1 MYGFLSIFF
10 LDNKEEGRRHT
21 DVWQVLL
28 TQLAKKIAKKPHVA
42 KMLNRL
48 LNKAVFLIILLV
60 NEKYKFFRKR
70 VRGRTPKTELIS
82 VRATARKQ
90 L

>member
-48 LNKAVFLIILLV
+48 
-60 NEKYKFFRKR
+60 
-70 VRGRTPKTELIS
+70 
-82 VRATARKQ
+82 
-90 L
+90 